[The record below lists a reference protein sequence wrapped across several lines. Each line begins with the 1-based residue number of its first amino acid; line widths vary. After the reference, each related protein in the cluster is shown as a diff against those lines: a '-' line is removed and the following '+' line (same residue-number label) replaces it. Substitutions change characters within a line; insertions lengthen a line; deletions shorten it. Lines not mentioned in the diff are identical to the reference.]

1 MTKMIFTD
9 YWNCFKRTNSIRN
22 SLLVL
27 CLFANLTIGRASD
40 FYSDTTQLPGKVKT
54 FKPSPQRAAL
64 YSIIPGGGQ
73 IYNRSYW
80 KVPIVY
86 GLIGGL
92 AYLTRETTL
101 EYRRFR
107 DAYSASLKGEPH
119 EFTDLGVST
128 FVLRNI
134 RDDTRK
140 SMEEAYVFLTLAYF
154 AQIAEAFVDAHLHDF
169 DISDDLSLKIKPSI
183 MPTPFG
189 IVPSGSISL
198 QLHARPQPTTYI
210 IP

>member
-1 MTKMIFTD
+1 MIFTD
-9 YWNCFKRTNSIRN
+9 YWNCFRRTNSIRN
-22 SLLVL
+22 GILIACFFVS
-27 CLFANLTIGRASD
+27 LTIGQASEL
-40 FYSDTTQLPGKVKT
+40 YSDTTELPRKVKT

-64 YSIIPGGGQ
+64 YSFIPGGGQ

-119 EFTDLGVST
+119 EFSDLGVST
-128 FVLRNI
+128 FVLRNV
-134 RDDTRK
+134 RDESRK

-154 AQIAEAFVDAHLHDF
+154 AQIAEAYVDAHLQDF
-169 DISDDLSLKIKPSI
+169 DISDDLSLRIKPSI

-189 IVPSGSISL
+189 IVPSGSISFHL
-198 QLHARPQPTTYI
+198 NSRPQPATYLL
-210 IP
+210 P

>member
-1 MTKMIFTD
+1 MIFTD
-9 YWNCFKRTNSIRN
+9 YWNCFRRTNSLRIG
-22 SLLVL
+22 LLVL
-27 CLFANLTIGRASD
+27 CLFAGLTTGRAND
-40 FYSDTTQLPGKVKT
+40 VYIDTIAPPRKVKS

-64 YSIIPGGGQ
+64 YGLIPGGGQ

-92 AYLTRETTL
+92 AYLTRINTL

-119 EFTDLGVST
+119 EFSNLGVST

-134 RDDTRK
+134 RDESRK

-154 AQIAEAFVDAHLHDF
+154 AQMAEAYVDAHLQDF
-169 DISDDLSLKIKPSI
+169 DISDDLSLRINPTI

-189 IVPSGSISL
+189 IIPAGSISFNL
-198 QLHARPQPTTYI
+198 KARPKSATYLF
-210 IP
+210 P